1 MEKTATPVRNA
12 VHKLIRR
19 KPKQARGQLRVDE
32 ILDAAERLT
41 RSMSWDKITTNH
53 IAKEAGIP
61 IGSLYQ
67 FFANKHAIAHALVER
82 YMASIEQAFD
92 NLPGNIESMS
102 PAELVNA
109 IFDNL
114 LEVTQKH
121 QGLHALLMITGGDS
135 ELGKVSAPIENL
147 LRSHIEQ
154 MLAVRA
160 PWMSEKERKVHA
172 LVSQVSNRAIFAEAI
187 SLTTQGKNTVAEQLL
202 EQARA
207 MQIVYYDRL
216 LQDHEAR
223 NTKGAEEIYGK

>member
-1 MEKTATPVRNA
+1 MKSVIKTRPVRDA

-41 RSMSWDKITTNH
+41 LTASWDKLSTNH

-82 YMASIEQAFD
+82 YIAGLEEAFAA
-92 NLPGNIESMS
+92 LPKNIETMS

-109 IFDNL
+109 LFDSL
-114 LEVTQKH
+114 FVVTQKH
-121 QGLHALLMITGGDS
+121 NGYHAMLMIAS
-135 ELGKVSAPIENL
+135 EESEMGKVSAPIREL
-147 LRSHIEQ
+147 LRGNIER

-160 PWMSEKERKVHA
+160 PWMSPGERKVHA
-172 LVSQVSNRAIFAEAI
+172 LVSHVSNRAIFSQAI
-187 SLTTQGKNTVAEQLL
+187 SLNAQGDKATAQRLL
-202 EQARA
+202 QQARI
-207 MQIVYYDRL
+207 MQIAYYDRL
-216 LQDHEAR
+216 LQEHEA
-223 NTKGAEEIYGK
+223 TTS